1 MGRAVGGVCEDEWW
15 GEEAGG
21 RGLWG
26 TSFGE
31 GEGEFLCWGDG
42 GRKGGWMIEI
52 YGTKAAVAQSSVMLG
67 QTGIAATSLA
77 RLIGIFL

>member
-1 MGRAVGGVCEDEWW
+1 
-15 GEEAGG
+15 
-21 RGLWG
+21 
-26 TSFGE
+26 
-31 GEGEFLCWGDG
+31 
-42 GRKGGWMIEI
+42 MIEI